1 MEKSRLALLK
11 EKKAERQE
19 VDNARTVELAELVE
33 QVKAIKD
40 SKER

>member
-19 VDNARTVELAELVE
+19 VDNARTVELAELAE
-33 QVKAIKD
+33 KVKVIED
-40 SKER
+40 SKGR